1 MHPPDTNVF
10 EGCIKSFIEYNY
22 LIIIKQ
28 QYMSKKLR
36 IIALGLL
43 LCSLTTSMAQH
54 QLGNSRISGD
64 FGFNGM
70 YYIPDSL
77 IGAEPVDS
85 KVRANAFINLLY
97 SNGGF
102 SAGVRYEYYQF
113 PLLDFEKIDYKGQGV
128 RYFFADYK
136 NSFIQVTA
144 GNFYDQFGNGLTLRA
159 YEDRQL
165 GIDNS
170 LLGARV
176 KVTPYKGIYIKG
188 VWGIERL
195 NFESYAG
202 RNDYVRGL
210 DGEVALGELIPKM
223 QEKGFTANIG
233 ASFVSKFEKASDEI
247 NVTLFPDDTANR
259 TAGTI
264 TTDKIPQNVP
274 VWATRLSFGY
284 KGFRLDGEY
293 AQKMN
298 DPNITNGY
306 IYKKGDALFLSA
318 TYSMKG
324 FGVAASFI
332 RADNMDFRSQRM
344 QNKNSLLFINNIPAI
359 NRQYSYQLIGN
370 YSYAS
375 QPNSQIGAQIQVNYQ
390 IPKKS
395 KLGGK
400 YGTDLTFNYSRF
412 HNTDQQ
418 PVDAALEYGTMAG
431 TDGYTSSFFKFG
443 PELLYQ
449 DIGLEISHRFTKQW
463 KLILAYNY
471 ITYNL
476 TELQGHGGMMRGHL
490 VAADLTYKVNTKH
503 SLRLEAQHLYTK
515 DDKGSWVYGMLEYS
529 ISPRWFISVGD
540 QWNYGNADPNMR
552 LHYYNIAGAFV
563 WNTTRIALNFGKTQE
578 GILCIGGVCRAV
590 PASYGVGLSL
600 TTSF

>member
-1 MHPPDTNVF
+1 M
-10 EGCIKSFIEYNY
+10 
-22 LIIIKQ
+22 
-28 QYMSKKLR
+28 KKILTFL
-36 IIALGLL
+36 AVCLF
-43 LCSLTTSMAQH
+43 SLPLFAQH
-54 QLGNSRISGD
+54 QLGSSRISGD

-77 IGAEPVDS
+77 IGTKEVDS

-113 PLLDFEKIDYKGQGV
+113 PLIDFEKIQYQGQGV

-144 GNFYDQFGNGLTLRA
+144 GNFYEQFGNGLSLRA

-176 KVTPYKGIYIKG
+176 KVTPYRGITIKG

-195 NFESYAG
+195 NFEPLTN
-202 RNDYVRGL
+202 RRDFVRGL
-210 DGEVALGELIPKM
+210 DGEINFGELIPKI

-233 ASFVSKFEKASDEI
+233 GSFVSKYEKSDEPI
-247 NVTLFPDDTANR
+247 SATLY
-259 TAGTI
+259 AGTDSVCDGSI
-264 TTDKIPQNVP
+264 PYDKIPQNTP
-274 VWATRLSFGY
+274 TWATRLNFGY
-284 KGFRLDGEY
+284 KGFRLDGEF
-293 AQKMN
+293 AQKMQ
-298 DPNITNGY
+298 DPNASNDF
-306 IYKKGDALFLSA
+306 IYKKGNALFLSA

-332 RADNMDFRSQRM
+332 RSDNMDFRSQRM
-344 QNKNSLLFINNIPAI
+344 VKQNTWLMINNIPAI
-359 NRQYSYQLIGN
+359 NRQYSYQLISN
-370 YSYAS
+370 YSFAS
-375 QPNSQIGAQIQVNYQ
+375 QPNSQIGAQLQINYQ
-390 IPKKS
+390 IPKKT
-395 KLGGK
+395 KIGGK

-412 HNTDQQ
+412 HNIDQQ
-418 PVDAALEYGTMAG
+418 PVALATEYGTPRG
-431 TDGYTSSFFKFG
+431 TEGYTSSFFKFG
-443 PELLYQ
+443 PDLLYQ
-449 DIGLEISHRFTKQW
+449 DIGLEISRRFTKHW

-476 TELQGHGGMMRGHL
+476 TELQGHGDMMRGHL
-490 VAADLTYKVNTKH
+490 VAADLQYKINNKH
-503 SLRLEAQHLYTK
+503 ALRLEAQHLYTK
-515 DDKGSWVYGMLEYS
+515 DDKGSWIYGMLEYS
-529 ISPRWFISVGD
+529 ISPKWFISIGD
-540 QWNYGNADPNMR
+540 QWNYGNVVPELR
-552 LHYYNIAGAFV
+552 LHYYNVAAAFV